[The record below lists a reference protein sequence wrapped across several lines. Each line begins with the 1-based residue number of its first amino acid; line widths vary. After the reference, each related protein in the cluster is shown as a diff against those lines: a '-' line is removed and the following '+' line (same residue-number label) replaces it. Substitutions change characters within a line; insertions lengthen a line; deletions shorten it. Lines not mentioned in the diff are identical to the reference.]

1 MEKIKMERFTL
12 IEPFRTRSRL
22 VLTFLIHIIPFLSTF
37 CYPKKNIKKLYIGFY
52 MLIDGHGRK
61 VDYIRISVTERC
73 NCRCQYCM
81 PEKPFSWVP
90 KENLLSF
97 EELFLFVKVAIDE
110 GVTKIRLTGG
120 EPLLRENL
128 DSFIKMISDY
138 KPDIDLALTTNAYLL
153 PEAAQRLKDAGL
165 KRLNISLDSLKS
177 DVAAKIAGKDVLGKV
192 LEGIDKALEVG
203 LKVKINMV
211 PLKGI
216 NDGEILD
223 ILAYCKERNIK
234 VRFIEYMENRHA
246 DQTLKGMHG
255 KEILEKVKEGHTIHA
270 LGREGA
276 SPSFNY
282 ALEDGTE
289 FGLIDPHKHDFCEN
303 CNRIRLTAEGNLI
316 PCLYFDE
323 AMSIAE
329 SVKKGDIQGAA
340 DVLAQVLKDKPK
352 ENRWS
357 EYNPNEEKEI
367 STRAF
372 YETGG

>member
-1 MEKIKMERFTL
+1 
-12 IEPFRTRSRL
+12 
-22 VLTFLIHIIPFLSTF
+22 
-37 CYPKKNIKKLYIGFY
+37 
-52 MLIDGHGRK
+52 
-61 VDYIRISVTERC
+61 
-73 NCRCQYCM
+73 M

-97 EELFLFVKVAIDE
+97 DELFLFVKVAIDG
-110 GVTKIRLTGG
+110 GVNKIRLTGG

-128 DSFIKMISDY
+128 DGFIKMIHDY
-138 KPDIDLALTTNAYLL
+138 KPDIDLALTTNAFLL
-153 PEAAQRLKDAGL
+153 ASVAQQLKDAGL
-165 KRLNISLDSLKS
+165 KRLNISLDSLKP
-177 DVAAKIAGKDVLGKV
+177 DVAHKIAGKDVLSHV
-192 LEGIDKALEVG
+192 LAGIDKALEVG
-203 LKVKINMV
+203 LGVKINMV

-216 NDGEILD
+216 NDKEIID
-223 ILAYCKERNIK
+223 VMEYCMNRKIK

-246 DQTLKGMHG
+246 VDTLKGMHG
-255 KEILEKVKEGHTIHA
+255 REILEKVKEKYTIHA

-282 ALEDGTE
+282 NIEENGYE

-323 AMSIAE
+323 AMSIAK
-329 SVKKGDIQGAA
+329 SVKEGDIEGASQ
-340 DVLAQVLKDKPK
+340 VLAQVLKDKPK

-357 EYNPNEEKEI
+357 EENPNEEDI
-367 STRAF
+367 SKRAF

>member
-1 MEKIKMERFTL
+1 
-12 IEPFRTRSRL
+12 
-22 VLTFLIHIIPFLSTF
+22 
-37 CYPKKNIKKLYIGFY
+37 
-52 MLIDGHGRK
+52 MLIDGHGRT
-61 VDYIRISVTERC
+61 VDYLRVSVTERC
-73 NCRCQYCM
+73 NFRCQYCM

-97 EELFLFVKVAIDE
+97 EELFLFMKVAIDE
-110 GVTKIRLTGG
+110 GVNKIRITGG
-120 EPLLRENL
+120 EPLLREGL
-128 DSFIKMISDY
+128 DTFIKMIHDY

-153 PEAAQRLKDAGL
+153 PQTAQKLKDAGL
-165 KRLNISLDSLKS
+165 KRLNISLDSLKPE
-177 DVAAKIAGKDVLGKV
+177 VAHQIAQKDVLDQV
-192 LEGIDKALEVG
+192 LKGIDKALEVG
-203 LKVKINMV
+203 LGVKINMV

-216 NDGEILD
+216 NDDEILD
-223 ILAYCKERNIK
+223 IIDYCKARNIK
-234 VRFIEYMENRHA
+234 VRFIEYMENAHA
-246 DQTLKGMHG
+246 SKSIEGMHG
-255 KEILEKVKEGHTIHA
+255 REILEKVKERHTINA

-282 ALEDGTE
+282 VLDDGYE

-323 AMSIAE
+323 ALSIAK
-329 SVKKGDIQGAA
+329 SVKEGDIEAA
-340 DVLAQVLKDKPK
+340 SQVLAKVLKDKPK

-357 EYNPNEEKEI
+357 EDNPNEEDI

>member
-1 MEKIKMERFTL
+1 
-12 IEPFRTRSRL
+12 
-22 VLTFLIHIIPFLSTF
+22 
-37 CYPKKNIKKLYIGFY
+37 
-52 MLIDGHGRK
+52 MLIDGHGRT
-61 VDYIRISVTERC
+61 VDYLRVSVTERC
-73 NCRCQYCM
+73 NFRCQYCM

-90 KENLLSF
+90 NENLLSF
-97 EELFLFVKVAIDE
+97 EELFLFMKVAIDE
-110 GVTKIRLTGG
+110 GVNKIRITGG
-120 EPLLRENL
+120 EPLLREDL
-128 DSFIKMISDY
+128 DTFIKMIHDY

-153 PEAAQRLKDAGL
+153 PQTAQRLKDAGL
-165 KRLNISLDSLKS
+165 KRLNISLDSLIPA
-177 DVAAKIAGKDVLGKV
+177 VAHKIAQKDVLGQV
-192 LEGIDKALEVG
+192 LKGIDKALEVG
-203 LKVKINMV
+203 LGVKINMV

-223 ILAYCKERNIK
+223 IMDYCKERNIK

-246 DQTLKGMHG
+246 DQALKGMHG
-255 KEILEKVKEGHTIHA
+255 REILEKVKEGHTIHA

-282 ALEDGTE
+282 ELEDGYE

-357 EYNPNEEKEI
+357 EENPNEEDI
-367 STRAF
+367 SQRAF

>member
-1 MEKIKMERFTL
+1 
-12 IEPFRTRSRL
+12 
-22 VLTFLIHIIPFLSTF
+22 
-37 CYPKKNIKKLYIGFY
+37 
-52 MLIDGHGRK
+52 MLIDGHGRT
-61 VDYIRISVTERC
+61 VNYLRVSVTERC
-73 NCRCQYCM
+73 NFRCQYCM

-97 EELFLFVKVAIDE
+97 EELFLFMKVAIDE
-110 GVTKIRLTGG
+110 GVNKIRITGG
-120 EPLLRENL
+120 EPLLREDL
-128 DSFIKMISDY
+128 DSFIKMIHDY

-153 PEAAQRLKDAGL
+153 PQTAQKLKDAGL
-165 KRLNISLDSLKS
+165 KRLNISLDSLKPE
-177 DVAAKIAGKDVLGKV
+177 VAHQIAQKDVLGQV
-192 LEGIDKALEVG
+192 LKGIDKALEVG
-203 LKVKINMV
+203 LGVKINMV

-216 NDGEILD
+216 NDNDILD
-223 ILAYCKERNIK
+223 VMEYCMERNIK
-234 VRFIEYMENRHA
+234 IRFIEYMENRHA
-246 DQTLKGMHG
+246 LEALKGMHG
-255 KEILEKVKEGHTIHA
+255 KEILAKVKEKYTIHA

-282 ALEDGTE
+282 SIEENGYE
-289 FGLIDPHKHDFCEN
+289 FGLIDPHKHDFCES

-352 ENRWS
+352 ENRWI
-357 EYNPNEEKEI
+357 EGELEEGQEV
-367 STRAF
+367 SSRAF

>member
-1 MEKIKMERFTL
+1 
-12 IEPFRTRSRL
+12 
-22 VLTFLIHIIPFLSTF
+22 
-37 CYPKKNIKKLYIGFY
+37 
-52 MLIDGHGRK
+52 MLIDGHGRT
-61 VDYIRISVTERC
+61 VNYLRISVTERC
-73 NCRCQYCM
+73 NFRCQYCM

-120 EPLLRENL
+120 EPLLREDL
-128 DSFIKMISDY
+128 DKFIKMISDY

-165 KRLNISLDSLKS
+165 KRLNISLDSLHS
-177 DVAAKIAGKDVLGKV
+177 DVAAKVAGKDVLPQV
-192 LEGIDKALEVG
+192 LEGIEKALEVG
-203 LKVKINMV
+203 LKIKINMV

-223 ILAYCKERNIK
+223 VMEYCRARDIK

-246 DQTLKGMHG
+246 DQALKGMHG
-255 KEILEKVKEGHTIHA
+255 KEILEKVKEKYHIKA

-282 ALEDGTE
+282 LIQETGYE
-289 FGLIDPHKHDFCEN
+289 FGLIDPHKHDFCES

-340 DVLAQVLKDKPK
+340 DILAQVLKDKPK

-357 EYNPNEEKEI
+357 EENPNEEKEI
-367 STRAF
+367 SARAF